1 MAEPILDS
9 KGNSARYLTW
19 ILALVQATAIAAI
32 HELEQQNLRQILEQ
46 IQRLRETLIA
56 TLRGIVA
63 FRHCIPELETS
74 IRIAAY
80 AVGLISHL
88 QHQPI
93 GNPIQTTLV
102 GYITRY
108 YQTERTLYILN
119 LLEEQINE
127 VITDLLFHGG
137 ISITNI

>member
-1 MAEPILDS
+1 MAL
-9 KGNSARYLTW
+9 L
-19 ILALVQATAIAAI
+19 QATTIAAI
-32 HELEQQNLRQILEQ
+32 CELEQQNLQQILEQ

-63 FRHCIPELETS
+63 SRHRIPKLETS

-93 GNPIQTTLV
+93 GNPIRTTLA

-108 YQTERTLYILN
+108 HQTERTLYILN

-127 VITDLLFHGG
+127 VITDLLPHGG
-137 ISITNI
+137 ISTTDI